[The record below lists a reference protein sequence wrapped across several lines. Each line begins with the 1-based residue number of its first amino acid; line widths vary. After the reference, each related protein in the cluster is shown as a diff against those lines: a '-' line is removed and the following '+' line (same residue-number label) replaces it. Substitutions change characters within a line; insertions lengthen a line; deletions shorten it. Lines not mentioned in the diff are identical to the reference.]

1 MATEQQCRAAIEE
14 LATRL
19 AAVDDATRAEHVPDR
34 TLACTLLDLD
44 VTFAGRLVDGHLVG
58 LTTEE
63 CPPAQIRLVLASDD
77 LIDLVE
83 GRLKFAH
90 AWSSGRLHLDA
101 SLRDLLRL
109 RALR

>member
-1 MATEQQCRAAIEE
+1 MATVEQCRAAIDE
-14 LATRL
+14 LGERL
-19 AAVDDATRAEHVPDR
+19 SRVDAAARAEHVPDR

-44 VTFAGRLVDGHLVG
+44 VTFSGRLHRGDLVDV
-58 LTTEE
+58 TTEPA
-63 CPPAQIRLVLASDD
+63 PPAQIRLVLTSDD

-83 GRLKFAH
+83 GRSSFAH
-90 AWSSGRLHLDA
+90 AWSTGRVHLDA